1 MLLDYD
7 FLLLL
12 NDESG
17 NPTRYYYLLQDFE
30 KDFVASEVAQNK
42 ARQFVKE
49 IIGREKASKT
59 KNSTIEISNTKAS
72 AIKNETIGSGDL
84 KKACEKIKSGLPFG
98 IISAFKPF
106 KDAFYRDFNN
116 NEQKLLIGAAKSG
129 CIQSSTD
136 KLAQLKTRLIYWQDK
151 SVKVDWDKPIGIKD
165 FFKGNNYLY
174 RRLCFLLGK
183 HFMDRFLKNNAK
195 ASVKDFISSKEFV
208 AKYRYTPKQNT
219 ERAKKLQ
226 SYLEN
231 KRDFIG
237 FVQTINSLKDNPQ
250 DPFLPNEETSFL
262 VFANEPTIVFNLRDY
277 LLVLAQIF
285 NQQAICYCESKCPI
299 ELINASPSKDFNKT
313 QDSFSDIK
321 FSTPNQLEQSLNALK
336 NKLSAFF
343 SKHHDKHN
351 GMEFNEMAKTQI
363 EALYMPQSSDGFD
376 DFREHLEDSIKSFI
390 RAKKNCYGF
399 PKIFDVADIEQEERE
414 VIEWREKNRA
424 SKQSYKQNLQIN
436 KIANDL
442 KRDKAVDKRAIL
454 SVIDADIERGFIPP
468 KDLLKQLEKI
478 SASLSK
484 DIVIAIKQVEKLEL
498 NYVLI
503 DNIQHNTLDDTL
515 DFTFIVGDSLSVQ
528 SLYVT
533 FHLVIDMDRPM
544 SEQFLNHIG
553 KLGSFES
560 RERAL
565 EWVRLTQAKLIVET
579 PREALKNA
587 QLSQIE
593 EILTGC
599 IFNGAYRFQNNLK
612 GNRHGNFKQNSHP
625 NKEEQAMPKR

>member
-30 KDFVASEVAQNK
+30 KDFVAREVAQNK
-42 ARQFVKE
+42 TKRFVKE
-49 IIGREKASKT
+49 IIGSEKASKT
-59 KNSTIEISNTKAS
+59 KNSAIEISNTKKAS

-84 KKACEKIKSGLPFG
+84 KKVCEKIKSALPFG

-106 KDAFYRDFNN
+106 KDAFYRDFND

-129 CIQSSTD
+129 CIQSSAD
-136 KLAQLKTRLIYWQDK
+136 KLAQLKTRLLYWQDK
-151 SVKVDWDKPIGIKD
+151 SVKVDWDKPILIKD
-165 FFKGNNYLY
+165 FFKGNDYLY

-195 ASVKDFISSKEFV
+195 ASVKDFMSSKEFV

-237 FVQTINSLKDNPQ
+237 FVQTLNSLKDNPQ

-262 VFANEPTIVFNLRDY
+262 VFSNEPTIVFNLRDY

-299 ELINASPSKDFNKT
+299 ELINASPGKDFNKT

-343 SKHHDKHN
+343 SKHPDKHN
-351 GMEFNEMAKTQI
+351 GMDFNEIAKTQI
-363 EALYMPQSSDGFD
+363 EALYMPQSSDDFD

-390 RAKKNCYGF
+390 RAKKNRYGF
-399 PKIFDVADIEQEERE
+399 PKIFDVADIEQEERR
-414 VIEWREKNRA
+414 VIEWREKERA
-424 SKQSYKQNLQIN
+424 SKQSYRQNLQIK

-442 KRDKAVDKRAIL
+442 KHDKVVDKRTIL

-498 NYVLI
+498 SYALI

-515 DFTFIVGDSLSVQ
+515 NFTFIIGDSLSVQ

-533 FHLVIDMDRPM
+533 FDLVIDMDRPM

-553 KLGSFES
+553 ELGSFES

-565 EWVRLTQAKLIVET
+565 ECVRLTQAKLIVET

-599 IFNGAYRFQNNLK
+599 IFNGAYRLQNDLK
-612 GNRHGNFKQNSHP
+612 GNRHGNFK
-625 NKEEQAMPKR
+625 

>member
-30 KDFVASEVAQNK
+30 KDFVASKVAQNGAK
-42 ARQFVKE
+42 RFIKE
-49 IIGREKASKT
+49 IIGSEKASKT
-59 KNSTIEISNTKAS
+59 KNSALEDSNTKS
-72 AIKNETIGSGDL
+72 LAIENETIGSGDL
-84 KKACEKIKSGLPFG
+84 KKVCEKIKSALPFG

-106 KDAFYRDFNN
+106 KDAFYRDFSN

-129 CIQSSTD
+129 CIQSSAD
-136 KLAQLKTRLIYWQDK
+136 KLAQLKTRLLYWQDK
-151 SVKVDWDKPIGIKD
+151 SVKVDWDKPILIKD

-195 ASVKDFISSKEFV
+195 ASVKDFMSSKEFV

-237 FVQTINSLKDNPQ
+237 FVQVLNSLN
-250 DPFLPNEETSFL
+250 
-262 VFANEPTIVFNLRDY
+262 
-277 LLVLAQIF
+277 
-285 NQQAICYCESKCPI
+285 
-299 ELINASPSKDFNKT
+299 
-313 QDSFSDIK
+313 SFSDIK

-336 NKLSAFF
+336 NKLSTFF
-343 SKHHDKHN
+343 SKHPDKHN
-351 GMEFNEMAKTQI
+351 GMEFNEMAKIQI
-363 EALYMPQSSDGFD
+363 EALYMPQSNDNLD

-390 RAKKNCYGF
+390 RAKKNRYGF

-442 KRDKAVDKRAIL
+442 KRDKVVDKRTIL
-454 SVIDADIERGFIPP
+454 SVIDADIKRGFIPP

-498 NYVLI
+498 NYALI

-515 DFTFIVGDSLSVQ
+515 DFTFIIGDSLSIQ

-533 FHLVIDMDRPM
+533 FDLVIDIDRPM

-553 KLGSFES
+553 LG
-560 RERAL
+560 
-565 EWVRLTQAKLIVET
+565 
-579 PREALKNA
+579 N
-587 QLSQIE
+587 
-593 EILTGC
+593 
-599 IFNGAYRFQNNLK
+599 
-612 GNRHGNFKQNSHP
+612 
-625 NKEEQAMPKR
+625 

>member
-12 NDESG
+12 NDENG
-17 NPTRYYYLLQDFE
+17 NPTKYYHLLQDFE
-30 KDFVASEVAQNK
+30 KDFVVSKVTQNK
-42 ARQFVKE
+42 TKRFVKE
-49 IIGREKASKT
+49 IIGSEKDSKD
-59 KNSTIEISNTKAS
+59 SALEVSNTKAS
-72 AIKNETIGSGDL
+72 SIENETIGSGDL
-84 KKACEKIKSGLPFG
+84 KKVCEKIKSALPFG

-129 CIQSSTD
+129 CIQSSAD
-136 KLAQLKTRLIYWQDK
+136 KAAQLKARLLYWQDK
-151 SVKVDWDKPIGIKD
+151 SVKVDWDKPIGIND
-165 FFKGNNYLY
+165 FFKGNDYLY
-174 RRLCFLLGK
+174 RKFCSLLGK

-219 ERAKKLQ
+219 QRAKKLQ
-226 SYLEN
+226 SYLEG

-237 FVQTINSLKDNPQ
+237 FVQTLNSLKDKSQ

-262 VFANEPTIVFNLRDY
+262 VFSNEPTIIFNLRDY

-299 ELINASPSKDFNKT
+299 ELINASPGKDFNKT

-336 NKLSAFF
+336 NKISAFF
-343 SKHHDKHN
+343 SKHPDKHS
-351 GMEFNEMAKTQI
+351 GMEFNEIAKTQI

-376 DFREHLEDSIKSFI
+376 GFREDLEDIIKSFI
-390 RAKKNCYGF
+390 RAKQNRGF

-414 VIEWREKNRA
+414 FIKWREKERA
-424 SKQSYKQNLQIN
+424 SKQSYQQNLQIK

-442 KRDKAVDKRAIL
+442 KHDKIVDKITIL
-454 SVIDADIERGFIPP
+454 SVIDADLERGFIPP

-498 NYVLI
+498 NYALI

-515 DFTFIVGDSLSVQ
+515 DFTFIIGDSLSIQ

-533 FHLVIDMDRPM
+533 FDLVIDIDRPM
-544 SEQFLNHIG
+544 SEQFLNYIG
-553 KLGSFES
+553 KLGSFKS
-560 RERAL
+560 REQAL
-565 EWVRLTQAKLIVET
+565 EWVRIKQAKLIIEA

-599 IFNGAYRFQNNLK
+599 IFNGAYRLQNDLK
-612 GNRHGNFKQNSHP
+612 GHRHGNFKQN
-625 NKEEQAMPKR
+625 

>member
-1 MLLDYD
+1 MLIDYD

-17 NPTRYYYLLQDFE
+17 NPTKDYYLLQDFE
-30 KDFVASEVAQNK
+30 KDFVAREVAQNK
-42 ARQFVKE
+42 TKRFVKE
-49 IIGREKASKT
+49 IIGSEKASKT
-59 KNSTIEISNTKAS
+59 KNSALEVSNTKAS
-72 AIKNETIGSGDL
+72 AIENETIGSDDL
-84 KKACEKIKSGLPFG
+84 KKVCEKIKSALPFG

-129 CIQSSTD
+129 CIQSSAD
-136 KLAQLKTRLIYWQDK
+136 KVAQLKTRLLYWQDK

-165 FFKGNNYLY
+165 FFKGNDYLY
-174 RRLCFLLGK
+174 RKFCSLLGK

-208 AKYRYTPKQNT
+208 SKYRYTPKQHT
-219 ERAKKLQ
+219 ERAEKLQ
-226 SYLEN
+226 SYLES

-237 FVQTINSLKDNPQ
+237 FVQTLNSLKDNPQ

-262 VFANEPTIVFNLRDY
+262 VFANEPTIIFNLRDY

-285 NQQAICYCESKCPI
+285 SQQAICYCESKCPM
-299 ELINASPSKDFNKT
+299 ELINASPGKDFNKA
-313 QDSFSDIK
+313 QDSFSYIK

-343 SKHHDKHN
+343 SQHPDKHN
-351 GMEFNEMAKTQI
+351 GMEFNEIAKTQI
-363 EALYMPQSSDGFD
+363 EVLYMPQSSDDFD

-390 RAKKNCYGF
+390 RAKQNRGY

-414 VIEWREKNRA
+414 FIKWREKERA
-424 SKQSYKQNLQIN
+424 SKQSYKQNLQIK

-442 KRDKAVDKRAIL
+442 KCNKVVDKITIL
-454 SVIDADIERGFIPP
+454 SVIDADLERGFIPP

-478 SASLSK
+478 SASPSK

-498 NYVLI
+498 NYALI

-515 DFTFIVGDSLSVQ
+515 DFTFIIGDSLSIQ

-533 FHLVIDMDRPM
+533 FDLVIDIDRPM

-553 KLGSFES
+553 ELGSFNYS
-560 RERAL
+560 RKKAL
-565 EWVRLTQAKLIVET
+565 EWVRLTETKLIIKA

-599 IFNGAYRFQNNLK
+599 IFNGAYRL
-612 GNRHGNFKQNSHP
+612 
-625 NKEEQAMPKR
+625 

>member
-17 NPTRYYYLLQDFE
+17 KPTRYYYLLQDFE
-30 KDFVASEVAQNK
+30 KDFVASKVAQNRAK
-42 ARQFVKE
+42 QFVKE
-49 IIGREKASKT
+49 IIGREKVSKT
-59 KNSTIEISNTKAS
+59 KNSAIEVSSTKAS
-72 AIKNETIGSGDL
+72 AIGSETTGSCDL

-98 IISAFKPF
+98 TISAFKPF
-106 KDAFYRDFNN
+106 KDAFYRDFNHD
-116 NEQKLLIGAAKSG
+116 EQKLLIGAAKSG
-129 CIQSSTD
+129 CIQSSAD
-136 KLAQLKTRLIYWQDK
+136 KLAQLKTCLLYWHDK
-151 SVKVDWDKPIGIKD
+151 SVKVDWDKPILIKD

-174 RRLCFLLGK
+174 RRFCFLLGK

-195 ASVKDFISSKEFV
+195 ASVKDFMSSKEFV
-208 AKYRYTPKQNT
+208 NKYRYTPKQNT

-226 SYLEN
+226 SYLES

-237 FVQTINSLKDNPQ
+237 FVQTLNSLKDNPQ
-250 DPFLPNEETSFL
+250 DPFLPNEEISFL
-262 VFANEPTIVFNLRDY
+262 VFANEPTIIFNLRDY

-299 ELINASPSKDFNKT
+299 ELINASPGKDFNKT

-336 NKLSAFF
+336 NKLAAFF
-343 SKHHDKHN
+343 SKHPDKHN
-351 GMEFNEMAKTQI
+351 GIEFNEIAKTQI
-363 EALYMPQSSDGFD
+363 EALYLPQSSDDFD
-376 DFREHLEDSIKSFI
+376 DFRKDLEDSVKSFI
-390 RAKKNCYGF
+390 RAKKNRYGL
-399 PKIFDVADIEQEERE
+399 PRIFDVADIEQKERE
-414 VIEWREKNRA
+414 VIEWREKERA

-442 KRDKAVDKRAIL
+442 KRDKIVDKRTIL
-454 SVIDADIERGFIPP
+454 SVIDADAERGFIPP
-468 KDLLKQLEKI
+468 KDLLKQLETI

-484 DIVIAIKQVEKLEL
+484 DIVISIKQVEKLEL
-498 NYVLI
+498 NYALI
-503 DNIQHNTLDDTL
+503 DNIQHNELDDTL

-533 FHLVIDMDRPM
+533 FDLVIDIDRPI

-553 KLGSFES
+553 ELGSFKS
-560 RERAL
+560 REKAL
-565 EWVRLTQAKLIVET
+565 EWVRLSQAKLIIET

-587 QLSQIE
+587 ELSQIE

-599 IFNGAYRFQNNLK
+599 IFNGAYRFQGDLK
-612 GNRHGNFKQNSHP
+612 GNRHENFKQN
-625 NKEEQAMPKR
+625 

>member
-30 KDFVASEVAQNK
+30 KDFVASKVAQNGAK
-42 ARQFVKE
+42 RFVKE
-49 IIGREKASKT
+49 IIGIEKASKT
-59 KNSTIEISNTKAS
+59 KNSAIEVSNTKAS
-72 AIKNETIGSGDL
+72 AIESETTGSHNL

-106 KDAFYRDFNN
+106 KDAFCRDFNN

-129 CIQSSTD
+129 CIQSSAD
-136 KLAQLKTRLIYWQDK
+136 KLAQLKTRLLYWQDK
-151 SVKVDWDKPIGIKD
+151 SVKVDWDKPILIKD

-174 RRLCFLLGK
+174 RRFCFLLGK
-183 HFMDRFLKNNAK
+183 HFMDRFFKNNAK
-195 ASVKDFISSKEFV
+195 ASVKDFMSSKEFV
-208 AKYRYTPKQNT
+208 SKYRYTPKQNT

-237 FVQTINSLKDNPQ
+237 FIQTLNSLKDNPQ
-250 DPFLPNEETSFL
+250 DPFLPNEEISFL
-262 VFANEPTIVFNLRDY
+262 VFANEPTIIFNLRDY

-299 ELINASPSKDFNKT
+299 ELINASPGKDFNKT

-343 SKHHDKHN
+343 SKHPDKHN
-351 GMEFNEMAKTQI
+351 GMEFNEIAKTQI
-363 EALYMPQSSDGFD
+363 EALYLPQSSDDFD
-376 DFREHLEDSIKSFI
+376 DFRKDLEDSVKSFI
-390 RAKKNCYGF
+390 RAKKNRYGF
-399 PKIFDVADIEQEERE
+399 PRIFDVADIEQKERE
-414 VIEWREKNRA
+414 VIEWREKERA

-442 KRDKAVDKRAIL
+442 KRDKVVDKKTIL
-454 SVIDADIERGFIPP
+454 SVIDTDIERGFIPP
-468 KDLLKQLEKI
+468 KDWLKQLETI

-484 DIVIAIKQVEKLEL
+484 DIIIAIKQVEKLEL
-498 NYVLI
+498 NYALI
-503 DNIQHNTLDDTL
+503 DNIQHNELDDTL

-533 FHLVIDMDRPM
+533 FDLVIDMDRPM

-553 KLGSFES
+553 ELWSFES
-560 RERAL
+560 REQAL
-565 EWVRLTQAKLIVET
+565 EWVRSTQAKLIIEA

-587 QLSQIE
+587 ELSQIE

-599 IFNGAYRFQNNLK
+599 IFNGAYRLQDNLK
-612 GNRHGNFKQNSHP
+612 GNRHENFKQN
-625 NKEEQAMPKR
+625 

>member
-17 NPTRYYYLLQDFE
+17 KPTRYYYLLQDFE

-42 ARQFVKE
+42 TKRFVKE
-49 IIGREKASKT
+49 IIGSKKASKT
-59 KNSTIEISNTKAS
+59 KNSAIKVFHTKAS
-72 AIKNETIGSGDL
+72 AIGSETIGSYDL
-84 KKACEKIKSGLPFG
+84 KKVCEKIKSALPFG

-106 KDAFYRDFNN
+106 KDAFYRDFSN

-129 CIQSSTD
+129 CIQSSAD

-151 SVKVDWDKPIGIKD
+151 SVKVDWDKPIWIKD

-195 ASVKDFISSKEFV
+195 VSVKDFMSSKEFV

-237 FVQTINSLKDNPQ
+237 FVQTINSLKYNPQ
-250 DPFLPNEETSFL
+250 DSFLPDEEISFL

-277 LLVLAQIF
+277 LLVLVQIF

-299 ELINASPSKDFNKT
+299 ELINASPGKDFNKT

-321 FSTPNQLEQSLNALK
+321 FSTPNKLEQSLNALK

-343 SKHHDKHN
+343 SKHPDKHN

-390 RAKKNCYGF
+390 RAKKNRYGF
-399 PKIFDVADIEQEERE
+399 PKIFDVADIEQKERE
-414 VIEWREKNRA
+414 VIEWREKKRA

-442 KRDKAVDKRAIL
+442 KHDKIVDKRTIL
-454 SVIDADIERGFIPP
+454 SVIDADMERGFIPP

-498 NYVLI
+498 NYALI

-515 DFTFIVGDSLSVQ
+515 DFTFIIGDSLSVQ

-553 KLGSFES
+553 ELGSFES

-565 EWVRLTQAKLIVET
+565 EWVRLSQTKLIIET
-579 PREALKNA
+579 PKEALKNA
-587 QLSQIE
+587 ELSQIE

-599 IFNGAYRFQNNLK
+599 IFNGAYRLQ
-612 GNRHGNFKQNSHP
+612 
-625 NKEEQAMPKR
+625 KRS

>member
-30 KDFVASEVAQNK
+30 KDFVASKVAQNRAK
-42 ARQFVKE
+42 RFVKE

-59 KNSTIEISNTKAS
+59 KNSAIEVSNTKAS
-72 AIKNETIGSGDL
+72 AVKNETIGSGDL
-84 KKACEKIKSGLPFG
+84 KKVCEKIKSGLPFG

-106 KDAFYRDFNN
+106 KDAFYRDFNH
-116 NEQKLLIGAAKSG
+116 NEQKLLIGTAKSG
-129 CIQSSTD
+129 CIQSSAD
-136 KLAQLKTRLIYWQDK
+136 KLAQLKTRLLYWQDK
-151 SVKVDWDKPIGIKD
+151 SVKVDWDKPILIKD

-195 ASVKDFISSKEFV
+195 ASVKDFMSSKEFV

-250 DPFLPNEETSFL
+250 DPFLPDEEISFL
-262 VFANEPTIVFNLRDY
+262 VFANEPTIIFNLRDY

-299 ELINASPSKDFNKT
+299 KLINASPGKDFNKT

-336 NKLSAFF
+336 NKLAAFF

-363 EALYMPQSSDGFD
+363 EALYMPHSSDGFD
-376 DFREHLEDSIKSFI
+376 DFRKHLEDSIKSFI
-390 RAKKNCYGF
+390 RAKKNRYGF

-436 KIANDL
+436 EIANDL
-442 KRDKAVDKRAIL
+442 KHDKVVDKRAIL
-454 SVIDADIERGFIPP
+454 SVIDADLERGFIPP
-468 KDLLKQLEKI
+468 RDLLKQLEKI

-498 NYVLI
+498 NYALI

-515 DFTFIVGDSLSVQ
+515 DFTFIIGDSLSVQ

-533 FHLVIDMDRPM
+533 FDLVIDMDRPM

-565 EWVRLTQAKLIVET
+565 ECVRLTQAKLIIET

-587 QLSQIE
+587 ELLQIE

-599 IFNGAYRFQNNLK
+599 IFNGAYRLQ
-612 GNRHGNFKQNSHP
+612 
-625 NKEEQAMPKR
+625 KRS

>member
-30 KDFVASEVAQNK
+30 KDFVASKVAQNRAK
-42 ARQFVKE
+42 RFVKE
-49 IIGREKASKT
+49 IIGSEKASKT
-59 KNSTIEISNTKAS
+59 KNSAIEVSNTKAS
-72 AIKNETIGSGDL
+72 AVKNETTKSGDL
-84 KKACEKIKSGLPFG
+84 KKVCEKIKSVLPFG

-106 KDAFYRDFNN
+106 KDAFYRDFNH
-116 NEQKLLIGAAKSG
+116 NEQKLLIGSAKSG
-129 CIQSSTD
+129 CIQSSAD
-136 KLAQLKTRLIYWQDK
+136 KLAQLKTRLLYWQDK
-151 SVKVDWDKPIGIKD
+151 SVKVDWDKPILIKD

-174 RRLCFLLGK
+174 MRLCFLLWK
-183 HFMDRFLKNNAK
+183 HFIDRFLKNNAK

-226 SYLEN
+226 SYLES

-237 FVQTINSLKDNPQ
+237 FVQALNSLKDNPQ
-250 DPFLPNEETSFL
+250 DPFLPNEEISFL

-299 ELINASPSKDFNKT
+299 ELINASPGKDFNKT

-321 FSTPNQLEQSLNALK
+321 FSTPNQLEQSLNDLK
-336 NKLSAFF
+336 NKLNAFF
-343 SKHHDKHN
+343 SKHPDKHN
-351 GMEFNEMAKTQI
+351 GMEFNEIAKTQI
-363 EALYMPQSSDGFD
+363 EALYLPQSSDGFD
-376 DFREHLEDSIKSFI
+376 DFREHLEESIKSFI
-390 RAKKNCYGF
+390 RAKKNRYGF
-399 PKIFDVADIEQEERE
+399 PRIFDVADIEQKERE
-414 VIEWREKNRA
+414 VIEWREKKRA
-424 SKQSYKQNLQIN
+424 SKQSYKQNLQTN

-442 KRDKAVDKRAIL
+442 KRDKVVDKRTIL
-454 SVIDADIERGFIPP
+454 SVIDADMERGFIPP

-478 SASLSK
+478 STSLSK

-498 NYVLI
+498 NYALI

-515 DFTFIVGDSLSVQ
+515 NFTFIIGDSLSVQ

-533 FHLVIDMDRPM
+533 FDLVIDMDRPM

-565 EWVRLTQAKLIVET
+565 EWVRLSQTKLIIEA

-593 EILTGC
+593 
-599 IFNGAYRFQNNLK
+599 
-612 GNRHGNFKQNSHP
+612 
-625 NKEEQAMPKR
+625 

>member
-30 KDFVASEVAQNK
+30 KDFVAREVAQNRTK
-42 ARQFVKE
+42 RFVKE
-49 IIGREKASKT
+49 IIGSEKASKT
-59 KNSTIEISNTKAS
+59 KNSALEDSNTKS
-72 AIKNETIGSGDL
+72 LAIENETIGSGDL
-84 KKACEKIKSGLPFG
+84 KKVCEKIKSALPFG

-129 CIQSSTD
+129 CIQSSAD
-136 KLAQLKTRLIYWQDK
+136 KMAQLKTRLLYWQDK

-165 FFKGNNYLY
+165 FFKGNDYLY
-174 RRLCFLLGK
+174 RKFCSLLGK

-195 ASVKDFISSKEFV
+195 ASVKDFMSSKEFV
-208 AKYRYTPKQNT
+208 SKYRYTPKQNT

-226 SYLEN
+226 SYLES

-237 FVQTINSLKDNPQ
+237 FVQTLNSLKDNPQ
-250 DPFLPNEETSFL
+250 DPFLPHEETSFL

-285 NQQAICYCESKCPI
+285 NQQAICYCGSKGSI
-299 ELINASPSKDFNKT
+299 ELINASLGKEFNKT
-313 QDSFSDIK
+313 QDSFLDIK

-336 NKLSAFF
+336 NKLAAFF
-343 SKHHDKHN
+343 SKHPDTHN
-351 GMEFNEMAKTQI
+351 GMEFNEIAKTQI
-363 EALYMPQSSDGFD
+363 EAFYMPQSGGGFD

-390 RAKKNCYGF
+390 RAKQNRGY

-414 VIEWREKNRA
+414 VIEWREKERA
-424 SKQSYKQNLQIN
+424 SKQSHKQNLQIK

-442 KRDKAVDKRAIL
+442 KRNKVVDKKTIL
-454 SVIDADIERGFIPP
+454 SVIDADVERGFIPP

-498 NYVLI
+498 NYALI

-515 DFTFIVGDSLSVQ
+515 NFTFIIGDSLSIQ

-533 FHLVIDMDRPM
+533 FDLVIDIDRPM

-553 KLGSFES
+553 ELGSFKSS
-560 RERAL
+560 RKEAL
-565 EWVRLTQAKLIVET
+565 ECVRLTETKLIIKA

-593 EILTGC
+593 EILIGC
-599 IFNGAYRFQNNLK
+599 IFNGAYRFQNDLK
-612 GNRHGNFKQNSHP
+612 DNR
-625 NKEEQAMPKR
+625 

>member
-1 MLLDYD
+1 MLLDYN

-17 NPTRYYYLLQDFE
+17 KPTRYYYLLQDFE
-30 KDFVASEVAQNK
+30 KDFVASEVAQNRAK
-42 ARQFVKE
+42 RFVKE

-59 KNSTIEISNTKAS
+59 KNSAIAVSNTKTS
-72 AIKNETIGSGDL
+72 AIGSETIGSSDL
-84 KKACEKIKSGLPFG
+84 KKVCEKIKSGLPFG

-106 KDAFYRDFNN
+106 KDAFYRDFNH

-129 CIQSSTD
+129 CIQSSAD
-136 KLAQLKTRLIYWQDK
+136 KLAQLKTRLLYWQDK
-151 SVKVDWDKPIGIKD
+151 SVKVDWDKPILIKD

-183 HFMDRFLKNNAK
+183 HFIDRFLKNNAK
-195 ASVKDFISSKEFV
+195 ASVKDFMSSKEFV

-237 FVQTINSLKDNPQ
+237 FVQTLNFLKDSPQ

-262 VFANEPTIVFNLRDY
+262 VFSNEPTIIFNLRDY

-285 NQQAICYCESKCPI
+285 NQQAICHCENAKKYPI
-299 ELINASPSKDFNKT
+299 ELINASPGKDFNKT

-343 SKHHDKHN
+343 SKHPDKHN
-351 GMEFNEMAKTQI
+351 GMEFNEIAKTQI

-390 RAKKNCYGF
+390 RAKKNRYGF
-399 PKIFDVADIEQEERE
+399 PRIFDVADIEQEERE

-442 KRDKAVDKRAIL
+442 KRDKVVDKRTIL

-498 NYVLI
+498 NYALI

-515 DFTFIVGDSLSVQ
+515 NFTFIIGDSLSVQ

-533 FHLVIDMDRPM
+533 FNLVIDMDRPM

-553 KLGSFES
+553 ELGSFES

-565 EWVRLTQAKLIVET
+565 EWVRLAEAKLIVET

-599 IFNGAYRFQNNLK
+599 IFNGAYRLQNDLK
-612 GNRHGNFKQNSHP
+612 GNRHGNFK
-625 NKEEQAMPKR
+625 

>member
-12 NDESG
+12 NDENG
-17 NPTRYYYLLQDFE
+17 KPTRYYYLLQDFE
-30 KDFVASEVAQNK
+30 KDFVAREVAQNRTK
-42 ARQFVKE
+42 RFVKE
-49 IIGREKASKT
+49 IIGSEKISKT
-59 KNSTIEISNTKAS
+59 KNSALEVSNTKAS
-72 AIKNETIGSGDL
+72 AIENETTGSDEL
-84 KKACEKIKSGLPFG
+84 KKVCEKIKSALPFG

-129 CIQSSTD
+129 CIQPSAD
-136 KLAQLKTRLIYWQDK
+136 KVAQLKTRLLYWQDK
-151 SVKVDWDKPIGIKD
+151 SVKVDWDKPIRIKD
-165 FFKGNNYLY
+165 FFKGNDYLY
-174 RRLCFLLGK
+174 RKFCSLLGK
-183 HFMDRFLKNNAK
+183 HFMDRFLKNNAN

-208 AKYRYTPKQNT
+208 SKYRYTPKQNT

-226 SYLEN
+226 SYLES

-237 FVQTINSLKDNPQ
+237 FVQTLNSLKDKPQ

-262 VFANEPTIVFNLRDY
+262 VFANEPTIIFNLRDY
-277 LLVLAQIF
+277 LLVLAQVF
-285 NQQAICYCESKCPI
+285 NQQAICYYESKCPM
-299 ELINASPSKDFNKT
+299 ELINASPGKDFNKT

-321 FSTPNQLEQSLNALK
+321 FSIPNQLEQSLNALK

-343 SKHHDKHN
+343 SQHPDKHN
-351 GMEFNEMAKTQI
+351 GMEFNEIAKTQI
-363 EALYMPQSSDGFD
+363 EVLYMPQSSDDFD
-376 DFREHLEDSIKSFI
+376 DFRKELEESIKSFI
-390 RAKKNCYGF
+390 RAKQNRGY

-414 VIEWREKNRA
+414 VIKWREKNRA
-424 SKQSYKQNLQIN
+424 SKQSYKQNLQIK

-442 KRDKAVDKRAIL
+442 KHNKVVDKITIL
-454 SVIDADIERGFIPP
+454 SVIDADLERGFIPP

-484 DIVIAIKQVEKLEL
+484 DIVIAVKQAEKLEL
-498 NYVLI
+498 NYALI
-503 DNIQHNTLDDTL
+503 DNIQHNTLDNTL
-515 DFTFIVGDSLSVQ
+515 DFTFIIVDSLSIQ

-533 FHLVIDMDRPM
+533 LDLVIDIDRPM

-553 KLGSFES
+553 ELGNFKSS
-560 RERAL
+560 RKEAL
-565 EWVRLTQAKLIVET
+565 EWVRLTET
-579 PREALKNA
+579 KPIIEAPREVLKNA

-599 IFNGAYRFQNNLK
+599 IFNGVYRFQNDLK
-612 GNRHGNFKQNSHP
+612 GNR
-625 NKEEQAMPKR
+625 

>member
-12 NDESG
+12 NDENG

-30 KDFVASEVAQNK
+30 KDFVASKVAQNK

-49 IIGREKASKT
+49 IIGREKVSKT
-59 KNSTIEISNTKAS
+59 KNSAIEVSNTKAS
-72 AIKNETIGSGDL
+72 AIKNETIGRGDR
-84 KKACEKIKSGLPFG
+84 KKVCEKIKSGLPFG
-98 IISAFKPF
+98 TISSFKPF
-106 KDAFYRDFNN
+106 KDAFYRDFNH

-129 CIQSSTD
+129 CIQSSAD
-136 KLAQLKTRLIYWQDK
+136 KLAQLKTRLLYWQDK
-151 SVKVDWDKPIGIKD
+151 SVKVDWDKPILIKD

-183 HFMDRFLKNNAK
+183 HFMDRFFKNNAK
-195 ASVKDFISSKEFV
+195 ASVKGFMSSKEFV
-208 AKYRYTPKQNT
+208 SKYRYTPKQNT

-226 SYLEN
+226 SYLES

-237 FVQTINSLKDNPQ
+237 FVQTLNSLKDSPQ
-250 DPFLPNEETSFL
+250 DPFLPNEEISFL
-262 VFANEPTIVFNLRDY
+262 VFANEPTIIFNLRDY
-277 LLVLAQIF
+277 LLVLVQIF

-299 ELINASPSKDFNKT
+299 ELINASPGKDFNKT

-336 NKLSAFF
+336 NKLAAFF
-343 SKHHDKHN
+343 SKHPDKHN

-363 EALYMPQSSDGFD
+363 EALYLPQSSDDFD
-376 DFREHLEDSIKSFI
+376 DFRKDLEDSIKSFI
-390 RAKKNCYGF
+390 RAKKNRYGF
-399 PKIFDVADIEQEERE
+399 PRIFDVADIEQKERE
-414 VIEWREKNRA
+414 VIEWREKERA

-436 KIANDL
+436 KIANNL
-442 KRDKAVDKRAIL
+442 KRDKIVDKRTIL
-454 SVIDADIERGFIPP
+454 SVIDVDAERGFIPP

-498 NYVLI
+498 NYALI

-528 SLYVT
+528 SLYIT
-533 FHLVIDMDRPM
+533 FNLVIDIDRPM

-553 KLGSFES
+553 ELGSFKS
-560 RERAL
+560 REEAL
-565 EWVRLTQAKLIVET
+565 EWVRLSQTKLIIET

-587 QLSQIE
+587 ELSQIE
-593 EILTGC
+593 EILTDA
-599 IFNGAYRFQNNLK
+599 IFNGTYRLQNDLK
-612 GNRHGNFKQNSHP
+612 KGR
-625 NKEEQAMPKR
+625 

>member
-30 KDFVASEVAQNK
+30 KDFVASEVAQNRAK
-42 ARQFVKE
+42 RFVKE

-59 KNSTIEISNTKAS
+59 KNSAIEVSNTKAS
-72 AIKNETIGSGDL
+72 AIESETIGSSDL
-84 KKACEKIKSGLPFG
+84 KKVCEKIKSGLPFG

-106 KDAFYRDFNN
+106 KDDFYRDFND

-129 CIQSSTD
+129 CIQSSAA
-136 KLAQLKTRLIYWQDK
+136 KLAQLKTRLLYWQDK
-151 SVKVDWDKPIGIKD
+151 SVKVDWDKPILIKD

-226 SYLEN
+226 SYLES

-237 FVQTINSLKDNPQ
+237 FVQTLNFLKDSLQ
-250 DPFLPNEETSFL
+250 DPFLPSEETSFL
-262 VFANEPTIVFNLRDY
+262 MFANEPTIVFNLRDY

-285 NQQAICYCESKCPI
+285 NQQAICYCESKYPI
-299 ELINASPSKDFNKT
+299 ELINASPGKDFNKT

-321 FSTPNQLEQSLNALK
+321 FSTPDQLEQSLNALK

-343 SKHHDKHN
+343 SKHPDKHS
-351 GMEFNEMAKTQI
+351 GIEFNEIAKTQI
-363 EALYMPQSSDGFD
+363 EALYLPHSSDDFD
-376 DFREHLEDSIKSFI
+376 DFRKDLEDSIKSFI
-390 RAKKNCYGF
+390 RAKKNRYGF

-442 KRDKAVDKRAIL
+442 KRDKVVDKRTIL

-498 NYVLI
+498 NYALI

-565 EWVRLTQAKLIVET
+565 EWVRLTQAKLIIEA

-587 QLSQIE
+587 ELSQIE

-599 IFNGAYRFQNNLK
+599 IFNGAYRFQNDLK
-612 GNRHGNFKQNSHP
+612 KGR
-625 NKEEQAMPKR
+625 

>member
-30 KDFVASEVAQNK
+30 KDFVASKVAQNK
-42 ARQFVKE
+42 AKRFVKE
-49 IIGREKASKT
+49 IIGSEKASKT
-59 KNSTIEISNTKAS
+59 KNSAIEVSNTKAS
-72 AIKNETIGSGDL
+72 AIKNEAIGSSDL

-106 KDAFYRDFNN
+106 KDAFYRDFNH

-129 CIQSSTD
+129 CIQSSAD
-136 KLAQLKTRLIYWQDK
+136 KLAQLKTRLLYWQDK
-151 SVKVDWDKPIGIKD
+151 SVKVDWDKPILIKD

-195 ASVKDFISSKEFV
+195 ASVKDFMSSKEFV

-299 ELINASPSKDFNKT
+299 GLINASPGKDFNKT

-351 GMEFNEMAKTQI
+351 GMEIAKTQI
-363 EALYMPQSSDGFD
+363 EALYMPQSSD

-390 RAKKNCYGF
+390 RAKKNRYGF
-399 PKIFDVADIEQEERE
+399 PKIFDVADIEQEERK

-442 KRDKAVDKRAIL
+442 KRDKIVDKRTIL
-454 SVIDADIERGFIPP
+454 SVIDADLEHGFIPP
-468 KDLLKQLEKI
+468 KDLLKQLETI

-498 NYVLI
+498 NYALI
-503 DNIQHNTLDDTL
+503 DNIQHNELDDTL
-515 DFTFIVGDSLSVQ
+515 NFTFIIGDSLSVQ
-528 SLYVT
+528 SFYVT
-533 FHLVIDMDRPM
+533 FNLVIDMDRPM

-553 KLGSFES
+553 ELGSFES

-565 EWVRLTQAKLIVET
+565 EWVRLSQTKLIIET

-587 QLSQIE
+587 ELSQIE

-599 IFNGAYRFQNNLK
+599 IFNGAYRLQNDLK
-612 GNRHGNFKQNSHP
+612 DNRHENFKQN
-625 NKEEQAMPKR
+625 

>member
-17 NPTRYYYLLQDFE
+17 KPTRYYYLLQDFE
-30 KDFVASEVAQNK
+30 KDFVASEVAQNRAK
-42 ARQFVKE
+42 RFVKE

-59 KNSTIEISNTKAS
+59 KNSAIEISNTKAS
-72 AIKNETIGSGDL
+72 AIKNETIVSGDL
-84 KKACEKIKSGLPFG
+84 KNACEKIKSGLPFG

-106 KDAFYRDFNN
+106 KDAFYRDFNH

-129 CIQSSTD
+129 CIQSNAD

-151 SVKVDWDKPIGIKD
+151 SVKVDWDKPILIKD

-195 ASVKDFISSKEFV
+195 ASVKDFMSSKEFV

-226 SYLEN
+226 SYLES

-237 FVQTINSLKDNPQ
+237 FVQTLNSLKDSPQ
-250 DPFLPNEETSFL
+250 DPFLPDEEISFL

-299 ELINASPSKDFNKT
+299 ELINASPGKDFDKT

-336 NKLSAFF
+336 NKLAAFF

-376 DFREHLEDSIKSFI
+376 DFRKHLEESIKSFI
-390 RAKKNCYGF
+390 RAKKNRYGF
-399 PKIFDVADIEQEERE
+399 PKIFDVADIEQEERG
-414 VIEWREKNRA
+414 VIEWREKKRA
-424 SKQSYKQNLQIN
+424 SKQSYKQNLQTN

-442 KRDKAVDKRAIL
+442 KRNKVVDKRAIL

-498 NYVLI
+498 NYALI

-533 FHLVIDMDRPM
+533 FDLVIDMDRPM

-553 KLGSFES
+553 ELGSFES

-565 EWVRLTQAKLIVET
+565 ECVRLTQAKLIIEAS
-579 PREALKNA
+579 REALKNA
-587 QLSQIE
+587 ELSQIE

-599 IFNGAYRFQNNLK
+599 IFNGAYRLQNDLK
-612 GNRHGNFKQNSHP
+612 KGQ
-625 NKEEQAMPKR
+625 

>member
-17 NPTRYYYLLQDFE
+17 KPTRYYYLLQDFE
-30 KDFVASEVAQNK
+30 KDFVASKVAQNRAK
-42 ARQFVKE
+42 RFVKE

-59 KNSTIEISNTKAS
+59 KNSAIKVSNTKAS
-72 AIKNETIGSGDL
+72 AIGSETIGNGDL
-84 KKACEKIKSGLPFG
+84 KKMCEKIKSGLPFG

-106 KDAFYRDFNN
+106 KDTFYRDFNH
-116 NEQKLLIGAAKSG
+116 NEQKLLIGATKSG
-129 CIQSSTD
+129 CIQSSAD
-136 KLAQLKTRLIYWQDK
+136 KLAQLKTRLLYWQDK
-151 SVKVDWDKPIGIKD
+151 SVKVDWDKPILIKD

-174 RRLCFLLGK
+174 RRFCFLLGK

-195 ASVKDFISSKEFV
+195 ASVKDFMSSKEFV

-226 SYLEN
+226 SYLES

-237 FVQTINSLKDNPQ
+237 FVQTLNSLKDSPQ
-250 DPFLPNEETSFL
+250 DPFLPDEEISFL
-262 VFANEPTIVFNLRDY
+262 VFVNEPTIIFNLRDY

-285 NQQAICYCESKCPI
+285 NQQAICHCENAKKYPI
-299 ELINASPSKDFNKT
+299 ELINASPGKDFNKT

-336 NKLSAFF
+336 NKLAAFF
-343 SKHHDKHN
+343 SKHPDKHN
-351 GMEFNEMAKTQI
+351 GMEFNEIAKTQI
-363 EALYMPQSSDGFD
+363 EALYLPQSSDDFD
-376 DFREHLEDSIKSFI
+376 DFRKHLEDSIKSFI
-390 RAKKNCYGF
+390 RAKKNRYGF
-399 PKIFDVADIEQEERE
+399 PRIFDVADIEQEERE
-414 VIEWREKNRA
+414 VIEWREKERA

-442 KRDKAVDKRAIL
+442 KRDKIVDKRAIL
-454 SVIDADIERGFIPP
+454 SVIDADAERGFIPP
-468 KDLLKQLEKI
+468 KDLLKQLETI

-498 NYVLI
+498 NYALI

-515 DFTFIVGDSLSVQ
+515 NFTFIIGDSLSVQ

-533 FHLVIDMDRPM
+533 FDLVIDMDRPM

-565 EWVRLTQAKLIVET
+565 EWVRLAESKLIIET
-579 PREALKNA
+579 PKEALKNA
-587 QLSQIE
+587 ELSQIE

-599 IFNGAYRFQNNLK
+599 IFNGAYRLQNDLK
-612 GNRHGNFKQNSHP
+612 GNRHGNFK
-625 NKEEQAMPKR
+625 

>member
-17 NPTRYYYLLQDFE
+17 KPTRYYYLLQDFE
-30 KDFVASEVAQNK
+30 KDFVASKVAQNR

-49 IIGREKASKT
+49 IIGREKVSKT
-59 KNSTIEISNTKAS
+59 KNSTIKVSHTKAS
-72 AIKNETIGSGDL
+72 AIGSETIGSCDL
-84 KKACEKIKSGLPFG
+84 KKVCEKIKSGLPFG
-98 IISAFKPF
+98 IISAFKPL
-106 KDAFYRDFNN
+106 KDAFYRDFNH

-129 CIQSSTD
+129 CIQSSAD
-136 KLAQLKTRLIYWQDK
+136 KLAQLKTHLLYWQDK
-151 SVKVDWDKPIGIKD
+151 SVKVDWDKPILIKD

-174 RRLCFLLGK
+174 RRFCFLLGK

-195 ASVKDFISSKEFV
+195 ASVKDFMSSKEFV
-208 AKYRYTPKQNT
+208 NKYRYTPKQNT

-226 SYLEN
+226 SYLES

-237 FVQTINSLKDNPQ
+237 FVQTLNSLKDSPQ
-250 DPFLPNEETSFL
+250 DPFLPNEEISFL
-262 VFANEPTIVFNLRDY
+262 VFANEPTIIFNLRDY

-285 NQQAICYCESKCPI
+285 NQQAICYCENAKKYPI
-299 ELINASPSKDFNKT
+299 ELINASPGKDFSKT

-336 NKLSAFF
+336 NKLNAFF
-343 SKHHDKHN
+343 SKHPDKNN
-351 GMEFNEMAKTQI
+351 GIEFNEIVKTQI

-376 DFREHLEDSIKSFI
+376 DFRKHLEDSVKSFI
-390 RAKKNCYGF
+390 RAKKNRYGF
-399 PKIFDVADIEQEERE
+399 PRIFDIADIEQEERE
-414 VIEWREKNRA
+414 VIEWREKERT

-442 KRDKAVDKRAIL
+442 KRDKIVDKRTIL

-468 KDLLKQLEKI
+468 KDLLKQLETI

-498 NYVLI
+498 NYALI

-533 FHLVIDMDRPM
+533 FDLVIDIDRPM

-553 KLGSFES
+553 ELGSFKS
-560 RERAL
+560 REQAL
-565 EWVRLTQAKLIVET
+565 EWVRLSQTKLIIET

-587 QLSQIE
+587 ELSQIE

-599 IFNGAYRFQNNLK
+599 IFNGAYRLQNDLK
-612 GNRHGNFKQNSHP
+612 KGR
-625 NKEEQAMPKR
+625 

>member
-12 NDESG
+12 NDENG
-17 NPTRYYYLLQDFE
+17 NPTKYYHLLQDFE
-30 KDFVASEVAQNK
+30 KDFVAREVAQNRTK
-42 ARQFVKE
+42 RFVKE
-49 IIGREKASKT
+49 IIGSEKDSKD
-59 KNSTIEISNTKAS
+59 SALEVSNTKDFS
-72 AIKNETIGSGDL
+72 IENETIGSGDL
-84 KKACEKIKSGLPFG
+84 KKVCEKIKSALPFG

-129 CIQSSTD
+129 CIQSSAD
-136 KLAQLKTRLIYWQDK
+136 KAAQLKVRLLYWQNK
-151 SVKVDWDKPIGIKD
+151 SVKVDWDKPIGIND
-165 FFKGNNYLY
+165 FFKGNDYLY
-174 RRLCFLLGK
+174 RKFCFLLGK

-208 AKYRYTPKQNT
+208 AKYRYTPNQNT
-219 ERAKKLQ
+219 QRAKKLQ
-226 SYLEN
+226 SYLES

-237 FVQTINSLKDNPQ
+237 FVQTLNSLKDKSQ

-262 VFANEPTIVFNLRDY
+262 VFSNEPTIVFNLRDY

-299 ELINASPSKDFNKT
+299 ELINASPGKDFNKT

-343 SKHHDKHN
+343 SKHPDKHS

-376 DFREHLEDSIKSFI
+376 DFRKDLEDSIKSFI
-390 RAKKNCYGF
+390 RAKQNRGF
-399 PKIFDVADIEQEERE
+399 PKIFDVADIEQEERK
-414 VIEWREKNRA
+414 VIEWREKERA
-424 SKQSYKQNLQIN
+424 SKQSYQQNLQIK

-442 KRDKAVDKRAIL
+442 KHDKIVDKRTIL
-454 SVIDADIERGFIPP
+454 SVIDADLERGFIMP

-498 NYVLI
+498 NYALI
-503 DNIQHNTLDDTL
+503 YNIQHNTLDDTL
-515 DFTFIVGDSLSVQ
+515 DFTFIIGDSLSVQ

-533 FHLVIDMDRPM
+533 FDLVIDIDRPM

-553 KLGSFES
+553 ELGNFKYS
-560 RERAL
+560 REQAL
-565 EWVRLTQAKLIVET
+565 ERVRLTQAKLIIEA
-579 PREALKNA
+579 PREALKNVE
-587 QLSQIE
+587 LSQIE

-599 IFNGAYRFQNNLK
+599 IFNGAYRL
-612 GNRHGNFKQNSHP
+612 
-625 NKEEQAMPKR
+625 

>member
-12 NDESG
+12 NDENG
-17 NPTRYYYLLQDFE
+17 NPTKYYHLLQDFE
-30 KDFVASEVAQNK
+30 KDFVAREVAQNRTK
-42 ARQFVKE
+42 RFVKE
-49 IIGREKASKT
+49 IIGSEKISKT
-59 KNSTIEISNTKAS
+59 KNSALEVSNTKAS
-72 AIKNETIGSGDL
+72 AIENETIGSGDL
-84 KKACEKIKSGLPFG
+84 KKVCEKIKSALPFG

-129 CIQSSTD
+129 CIQSSAD
-136 KLAQLKTRLIYWQDK
+136 KMAQLKMRLLYWQDK

-174 RRLCFLLGK
+174 KRLCFLLGK

-195 ASVKDFISSKEFV
+195 ASVKDFMSSNEFV
-208 AKYRYTPKQNT
+208 SKYRYTPKQHT

-226 SYLEN
+226 SYLES

-237 FVQTINSLKDNPQ
+237 FVQTLNSLKDNPQ
-250 DPFLPNEETSFL
+250 DPFLPNEE
-262 VFANEPTIVFNLRDY
+262 NGEKKIERQNK
-277 LLVLAQIF
+277 
-285 NQQAICYCESKCPI
+285 AI
-299 ELINASPSKDFNKT
+299 NKT
-313 QDSFSDIK
+313 FK
-321 FSTPNQLEQSLNALK
+321 
-336 NKLSAFF
+336 
-343 SKHHDKHN
+343 SK
-351 GMEFNEMAKTQI
+351 
-363 EALYMPQSSDGFD
+363 
-376 DFREHLEDSIKSFI
+376 
-390 RAKKNCYGF
+390 
-399 PKIFDVADIEQEERE
+399 
-414 VIEWREKNRA
+414 
-424 SKQSYKQNLQIN
+424 

-442 KRDKAVDKRAIL
+442 KRNKVVDKITIL
-454 SVIDADIERGFIPP
+454 SVIDADLERGFIPP

-498 NYVLI
+498 NYALI

-515 DFTFIVGDSLSVQ
+515 DFTFIIGDSLSIQ

-533 FHLVIDMDRPM
+533 FDLVIDIDRPM

-553 KLGSFES
+553 ELGSFKSS
-560 RERAL
+560 RKEAL
-565 EWVRLTQAKLIVET
+565 EWVRLTETKLIIKA

-599 IFNGAYRFQNNLK
+599 IFNGAYRFQNDLK
-612 GNRHGNFKQNSHP
+612 GNR
-625 NKEEQAMPKR
+625 

>member
-12 NDESG
+12 NDENG
-17 NPTRYYYLLQDFE
+17 KPTGYYHLLKDFE
-30 KDFVASEVAQNK
+30 KDFVAMEVAQNRAK
-42 ARQFVKE
+42 RFVKE
-49 IIGREKASKT
+49 IIGSEKAFKAE
-59 KNSTIEISNTKAS
+59 NSAIEDSNTKAS
-72 AIKNETIGSGDL
+72 AIEDETIGNSDL
-84 KKACEKIKSGLPFG
+84 KKVCEKIKSRLPFG

-129 CIQSSTD
+129 CFQSSAD
-136 KLAQLKTRLIYWQDK
+136 KLAQLKTRLLYWQDK
-151 SVKVDWDKPIGIKD
+151 SVKVDWDKPILIKD

-195 ASVKDFISSKEFV
+195 ASVKDFMSSKEFV

-299 ELINASPSKDFNKT
+299 ELINASPGKDFNKT

-336 NKLSAFF
+336 NKLNAFF
-343 SKHHDKHN
+343 SKHPDKHN
-351 GMEFNEMAKTQI
+351 GMEFNEIAKTQI
-363 EALYMPQSSDGFD
+363 EALYMPHSSDGFD
-376 DFREHLEDSIKSFI
+376 DFCEHLEDSIKSFI
-390 RAKKNCYGF
+390 RAKK
-399 PKIFDVADIEQEERE
+399 K
-414 VIEWREKNRA
+414 
-424 SKQSYKQNLQIN
+424 
-436 KIANDL
+436 
-442 KRDKAVDKRAIL
+442 
-454 SVIDADIERGFIPP
+454 
-468 KDLLKQLEKI
+468 
-478 SASLSK
+478 SLWFS
-484 DIVIAIKQVEKLEL
+484 
-498 NYVLI
+498 
-503 DNIQHNTLDDTL
+503 
-515 DFTFIVGDSLSVQ
+515 
-528 SLYVT
+528 
-533 FHLVIDMDRPM
+533 
-544 SEQFLNHIG
+544 
-553 KLGSFES
+553 
-560 RERAL
+560 
-565 EWVRLTQAKLIVET
+565 
-579 PREALKNA
+579 
-587 QLSQIE
+587 
-593 EILTGC
+593 
-599 IFNGAYRFQNNLK
+599 
-612 GNRHGNFKQNSHP
+612 
-625 NKEEQAMPKR
+625 

>member
-12 NDESG
+12 NDENG

-30 KDFVASEVAQNK
+30 KDFVASKVAQNRTK
-42 ARQFVKE
+42 RFVKE
-49 IIGREKASKT
+49 IIGREKVSKT
-59 KNSTIEISNTKAS
+59 KNSAIEVSHTKAS
-72 AIKNETIGSGDL
+72 AIESETTKSGDL
-84 KKACEKIKSGLPFG
+84 KKVCEKIKSGLPFG

-129 CIQSSTD
+129 CIQSSAD
-136 KLAQLKTRLIYWQDK
+136 KLTQLKTRLLYWQDK

-183 HFMDRFLKNNAK
+183 HFMNRFLKNNTK
-195 ASVKDFISSKEFV
+195 ASVKDFMSSKEFV

-219 ERAKKLQ
+219 ERSKKLQ
-226 SYLEN
+226 SYLES
-231 KRDFIG
+231 KHDFIG
-237 FVQTINSLKDNPQ
+237 FVQTLNSLKDNPQ
-250 DPFLPNEETSFL
+250 NPFLPNEETSFL

-299 ELINASPSKDFNKT
+299 ELINASPGKDFNKT

-343 SKHHDKHN
+343 SKHPDKHN
-351 GMEFNEMAKTQI
+351 GIEFNEIAKTQI
-363 EALYMPQSSDGFD
+363 EVLYMPQSSDDLD
-376 DFREHLEDSIKSFI
+376 DFCEHLEDSIKSFI
-390 RAKKNCYGF
+390 RAKKNRYGF

-442 KRDKAVDKRAIL
+442 KRDKVVDKRTIL
-454 SVIDADIERGFIPP
+454 SVIDADMERGFIPP

-498 NYVLI
+498 NYALI

-515 DFTFIVGDSLSVQ
+515 NFTFIIGDSLSVQ

-553 KLGSFES
+553 ELGSFES

-565 EWVRLTQAKLIVET
+565 ECVRLTQAKLIIET
-579 PREALKNA
+579 PKEALKNA

-612 GNRHGNFKQNSHP
+612 GNRHGNFK
-625 NKEEQAMPKR
+625 

>member
-30 KDFVASEVAQNK
+30 KDFVAREVAQNK
-42 ARQFVKE
+42 TKRFVKE
-49 IIGREKASKT
+49 IIGSEKASKT
-59 KNSTIEISNTKAS
+59 KNSAIEISSTKAF
-72 AIKNETIGSGDL
+72 AMKNETIGSGDL
-84 KKACEKIKSGLPFG
+84 KKVCEKIKSALPFG

-106 KDAFYRDFNN
+106 KDAFYRDFND
-116 NEQKLLIGAAKSG
+116 NEQKLLIGMAKSG
-129 CIQSSTD
+129 CIQSSSD
-136 KLAQLKTRLIYWQDK
+136 KLAQLKTRLLYWQDK
-151 SVKVDWDKPIGIKD
+151 SVKVDWDKPILIKD

-174 RRLCFLLGK
+174 RRFCFLLGK

-195 ASVKDFISSKEFV
+195 ASVKDFMFSKEFV

-237 FVQTINSLKDNPQ
+237 FVQTLNSLKDNPQ
-250 DPFLPNEETSFL
+250 DPFLPNEEMSFL
-262 VFANEPTIVFNLRDY
+262 VFSNEPTIVFNLRDY

-285 NQQAICYCESKCPI
+285 NQQAICYCESKCP
-299 ELINASPSKDFNKT
+299 
-313 QDSFSDIK
+313 
-321 FSTPNQLEQSLNALK
+321 
-336 NKLSAFF
+336 
-343 SKHHDKHN
+343 
-351 GMEFNEMAKTQI
+351 
-363 EALYMPQSSDGFD
+363 
-376 DFREHLEDSIKSFI
+376 
-390 RAKKNCYGF
+390 
-399 PKIFDVADIEQEERE
+399 
-414 VIEWREKNRA
+414 
-424 SKQSYKQNLQIN
+424 
-436 KIANDL
+436 
-442 KRDKAVDKRAIL
+442 
-454 SVIDADIERGFIPP
+454 
-468 KDLLKQLEKI
+468 LKQLEKI

-498 NYVLI
+498 NYALI

-515 DFTFIVGDSLSVQ
+515 NFTFIIGDSLSVQ

-553 KLGSFES
+553 ELGSFES
-560 RERAL
+560 RERVL
-565 EWVRLTQAKLIVET
+565 ECVRLSQAKLIVET

-599 IFNGAYRFQNNLK
+599 IFNGAYRLQNNLK
-612 GNRHGNFKQNSHP
+612 GNRHGNFK
-625 NKEEQAMPKR
+625 

>member
-30 KDFVASEVAQNK
+30 KDFVAREVAQNRTK
-42 ARQFVKE
+42 RFVKE
-49 IIGREKASKT
+49 IIGSEKISKT
-59 KNSTIEISNTKAS
+59 KNSALEVSNTKAS
-72 AIKNETIGSGDL
+72 AIENETIGSGDL
-84 KKACEKIKSGLPFG
+84 KKVCEKIKSALPFG

-129 CIQSSTD
+129 CIQSSAD
-136 KLAQLKTRLIYWQDK
+136 EVAQLKMRLLYWQDK
-151 SVKVDWDKPIGIKD
+151 SVKVDWDKPILIKN
-165 FFKGNNYLY
+165 FFKGNDYLY
-174 RRLCFLLGK
+174 RKFCSLLGK

-195 ASVKDFISSKEFV
+195 PSVKDFISSKEFV
-208 AKYRYTPKQNT
+208 SKYRYTPKQHT

-226 SYLEN
+226 SYLES

-237 FVQTINSLKDNPQ
+237 FVQTLNSLKDNPQ

-262 VFANEPTIVFNLRDY
+262 VFSNESTIVFNLRDY
-277 LLVLAQIF
+277 LLVLVQIF
-285 NQQAICYCESKCPI
+285 SQQAICYCESKCPI
-299 ELINASPSKDFNKT
+299 ELINASPGKDFNKA

-343 SKHHDKHN
+343 SNHPDKHN
-351 GMEFNEMAKTQI
+351 GMEFNKIAKTQI
-363 EALYMPQSSDGFD
+363 EVLYMPQSSDDFD
-376 DFREHLEDSIKSFI
+376 DFRKDLEDSIKSFI
-390 RAKKNCYGF
+390 RAKQNRGY

-414 VIEWREKNRA
+414 FIKWREKERA
-424 SKQSYKQNLQIN
+424 SKQSYKQNLQIK

-442 KRDKAVDKRAIL
+442 KCNKVVDKITIL
-454 SVIDADIERGFIPP
+454 SVIDADLERGFIPP

-478 SASLSK
+478 SASPSK

-498 NYVLI
+498 NYALI

-515 DFTFIVGDSLSVQ
+515 DFTFIIGDSLSIQ

-533 FHLVIDMDRPM
+533 FDLVIDIDRPM

-553 KLGSFES
+553 ELGNFKSS
-560 RERAL
+560 RKEAL
-565 EWVRLTQAKLIVET
+565 EWVRLTQAKLIIKA

-599 IFNGAYRFQNNLK
+599 IFNGAYRL
-612 GNRHGNFKQNSHP
+612 
-625 NKEEQAMPKR
+625 EKRS

>member
-12 NDESG
+12 NDENG

-30 KDFVASEVAQNK
+30 KDFVASKVAQNRAK
-42 ARQFVKE
+42 RFVKE
-49 IIGREKASKT
+49 IIGSEKASKT
-59 KNSTIEISNTKAS
+59 KNSALEVSNTKAS
-72 AIKNETIGSGDL
+72 AIENETTKSGDL
-84 KKACEKIKSGLPFG
+84 KKVCEKIKSALPFG

-106 KDAFYRDFNN
+106 KDAFYRDFND

-129 CIQSSTD
+129 CIQSSAD
-136 KLAQLKTRLIYWQDK
+136 KLAQLRTRLIYWQDK
-151 SVKVDWDKPIGIKD
+151 SVKVDWDKPIGIND
-165 FFKGNNYLY
+165 FFKGNDYLY
-174 RRLCFLLGK
+174 RKFCSLLGK

-195 ASVKDFISSKEFV
+195 ASMKDFISSKEFV

-219 ERAKKLQ
+219 QRAEKLQ
-226 SYLEN
+226 SYLEG

-237 FVQTINSLKDNPQ
+237 FVQTLNSLKNNPQ

-262 VFANEPTIVFNLRDY
+262 VFSNEPTIVFNLRDY
-277 LLVLAQIF
+277 LLVLVQIF
-285 NQQAICYCESKCPI
+285 SQQAICYCESKYPI
-299 ELINASPSKDFNKT
+299 ELINASPGKDFNKT

-336 NKLSAFF
+336 NKLNAFF
-343 SKHHDKHN
+343 SKHPDKHN

-363 EALYMPQSSDGFD
+363 EALYMPQSSDDFD

-390 RAKKNCYGF
+390 RAKKNRYGF
-399 PKIFDVADIEQEERE
+399 PKIFDVADIEQEERK

-442 KRDKAVDKRAIL
+442 KRDKVVDKRTIL
-454 SVIDADIERGFIPP
+454 SVIDADIERDFIPP

-498 NYVLI
+498 NYALI

-515 DFTFIVGDSLSVQ
+515 KFTFIVVDSLSVQ

-533 FHLVIDMDRPM
+533 FNLVIDMDRPM

-553 KLGSFES
+553 ELGSFES

-565 EWVRLTQAKLIVET
+565 ECVRLTQAKLIIET
-579 PREALKNA
+579 PRETLKNA
-587 QLSQIE
+587 ELSQIE

-599 IFNGAYRFQNNLK
+599 IFNGAYRFLK
-612 GNRHGNFKQNSHP
+612 RS
-625 NKEEQAMPKR
+625 

>member
-17 NPTRYYYLLQDFE
+17 KPTRYYYLLQDFE
-30 KDFVASEVAQNK
+30 KDFVASEVAQNR

-49 IIGREKASKT
+49 IIGSEKASKT
-59 KNSTIEISNTKAS
+59 KNSTIKVFHTKAS
-72 AIKNETIGSGDL
+72 AVGSETIGSYDL

-106 KDAFYRDFNN
+106 KDAFYRDFNH

-129 CIQSSTD
+129 CIQSNAD
-136 KLAQLKTRLIYWQDK
+136 KLAQLRTRLLYWQDK
-151 SVKVDWDKPIGIKD
+151 SVKVDWDKPILIKD

-195 ASVKDFISSKEFV
+195 ASVKDFMSSKEFV

-226 SYLEN
+226 SYLES
-231 KRDFIG
+231 KHDFIG
-237 FVQTINSLKDNPQ
+237 FVQTLNSLKDSPQ
-250 DPFLPNEETSFL
+250 DPFLPDEETSFL
-262 VFANEPTIVFNLRDY
+262 VFANEPTIIFNLRDY

-299 ELINASPSKDFNKT
+299 ELINASPGKDFNKT

-321 FSTPNQLEQSLNALK
+321 FSTPNQLEQSLNDLK

-343 SKHHDKHN
+343 SKHPDKHN
-351 GMEFNEMAKTQI
+351 GMEFNEIAKTQI
-363 EALYMPQSSDGFD
+363 EALCMPHSSDGFD
-376 DFREHLEDSIKSFI
+376 DFREHLEESIKSFI
-390 RAKKNCYGF
+390 RAKKNRYGF

-442 KRDKAVDKRAIL
+442 KRNKVVNKRTIL

-498 NYVLI
+498 NYALI

-515 DFTFIVGDSLSVQ
+515 NFTFIVGDSLSVQ

-533 FHLVIDMDRPM
+533 FNLVIDMDRPM

-553 KLGSFES
+553 KLGSFKS

-565 EWVRLTQAKLIVET
+565 ECVRLTQTKLIIEA

-587 QLSQIE
+587 ELSQIE

-599 IFNGAYRFQNNLK
+599 IFNGAYRLQNDLK
-612 GNRHGNFKQNSHP
+612 GNRHGNF
-625 NKEEQAMPKR
+625 E

>member
-12 NDESG
+12 NDENG
-17 NPTRYYYLLQDFE
+17 NPTKYYHLLQDFE
-30 KDFVASEVAQNK
+30 KDFVAREVAQNK
-42 ARQFVKE
+42 TKRFVKE
-49 IIGREKASKT
+49 IIGSEKASKT
-59 KNSTIEISNTKAS
+59 KDSALEVSNTKDFS
-72 AIKNETIGSGDL
+72 VENETIGSGDL
-84 KKACEKIKSGLPFG
+84 KKVCEKIKSALPFG

-129 CIQSSTD
+129 CIQSSAD
-136 KLAQLKTRLIYWQDK
+136 KAAQLKARLLYWQDK
-151 SVKVDWDKPIGIKD
+151 SVKVDWDKPIGIND
-165 FFKGNNYLY
+165 FFKGNDYLY
-174 RRLCFLLGK
+174 RKFCSLLGK

-208 AKYRYTPKQNT
+208 AKYRYTPNQNT

-226 SYLEN
+226 SYLEG

-237 FVQTINSLKDNPQ
+237 FVQTLNSLKDK

-262 VFANEPTIVFNLRDY
+262 VFSNEPTIIFNLRDY

-299 ELINASPSKDFNKT
+299 ELINASPGKDFNKA

-336 NKLSAFF
+336 NKISAFF
-343 SKHHDKHN
+343 SKHPDKHS

-363 EALYMPQSSDGFD
+363 EAFYMPQSSDGFD
-376 DFREHLEDSIKSFI
+376 GFREDLEDSIKSFI
-390 RAKKNCYGF
+390 RAKKNRYGF
-399 PKIFDVADIEQEERE
+399 PKIFDVADIEQEERK
-414 VIEWREKNRA
+414 VIEWREKERA
-424 SKQSYKQNLQIN
+424 SKQSYQQNLQIK

-442 KRDKAVDKRAIL
+442 KHNRVVDKRTIL
-454 SVIDADIERGFIPP
+454 SVIDADLERGFIMP

-498 NYVLI
+498 NYALI

-515 DFTFIVGDSLSVQ
+515 DFTFIIGDSLSVQ

-533 FHLVIDMDRPM
+533 FDLVIDIDRPM
-544 SEQFLNHIG
+544 SEQFLNYIG
-553 KLGSFES
+553 KLGSFKS
-560 RERAL
+560 REQAL
-565 EWVRLTQAKLIVET
+565 EWVRIKQAKLIIET
-579 PREALKNA
+579 PREALKNV

-599 IFNGAYRFQNNLK
+599 IFNGAYRL
-612 GNRHGNFKQNSHP
+612 
-625 NKEEQAMPKR
+625 

>member
-30 KDFVASEVAQNK
+30 KDFVAREVAQNK
-42 ARQFVKE
+42 TKRFVKE
-49 IIGREKASKT
+49 IIGREKAPKT
-59 KNSTIEISNTKAS
+59 KNSAIEVSNTKAS
-72 AIKNETIGSGDL
+72 AIKNEATKSGDL
-84 KKACEKIKSGLPFG
+84 KKVCEKIKSGLPFG

-106 KDAFYRDFNN
+106 KDAFYRDFNH

-136 KLAQLKTRLIYWQDK
+136 KLAQLKTRLLYWQDK
-151 SVKVDWDKPIGIKD
+151 SVKVDWDKPILIKD

-183 HFMDRFLKNNAK
+183 HFIDRFLKNNAK
-195 ASVKDFISSKEFV
+195 ASVKDFMSSKEFV

-226 SYLEN
+226 SYLES

-237 FVQTINSLKDNPQ
+237 FVQTLNSLKDNPQ

-262 VFANEPTIVFNLRDY
+262 VFANEPTIIFNLRDY
-277 LLVLAQIF
+277 LLVLVQIF
-285 NQQAICYCESKCPI
+285 NQQAICYCKSKCPI
-299 ELINASPSKDFNKT
+299 ELINASPGKDFNKT

-336 NKLSAFF
+336 NKLAAFF

-351 GMEFNEMAKTQI
+351 GMEIAKTQI
-363 EALYMPQSSDGFD
+363 EALYMPQSSD

-390 RAKKNCYGF
+390 RAKKNRYGF

-436 KIANDL
+436 KIADDL
-442 KRDKAVDKRAIL
+442 KRDKVVDKRTIL
-454 SVIDADIERGFIPP
+454 SVIDADLERGFIPP
-468 KDLLKQLEKI
+468 KDWLKQLEKI

-498 NYVLI
+498 NYALI
-503 DNIQHNTLDDTL
+503 DNIQHNELDDTL

-533 FHLVIDMDRPM
+533 FNLVIDMDRPM

-553 KLGSFES
+553 ELGSFES
-560 RERAL
+560 REQAL
-565 EWVRLTQAKLIVET
+565 ECVRLTQAKLIVET
-579 PREALKNA
+579 PRETLKNA

-593 EILTGC
+593 EILIGC
-599 IFNGAYRFQNNLK
+599 IFNGAYRLQNDLK
-612 GNRHGNFKQNSHP
+612 GNRHGNFK
-625 NKEEQAMPKR
+625 